1 MASHPAMRRRPNY
14 RRLLQAQGGVVV
26 VMTLLGLAAGGQ
38 KTAISAVTGGL
49 VCLLPNLYFVWR
61 LGVLGGGRQARRF
74 VSSFYRAEA
83 GKLGLTVALFAL
95 VFASVPPSNLAF
107 FFGAYVA
114 VHFMHWLAPWLLRG

>member
-1 MASHPAMRRRPNY
+1 MTSSPVRRRPNY
-14 RRLLQAQGGVVV
+14 RRLLQAQAGCVAI
-26 VMTLLGLAAGGQ
+26 LALFGLAADGQ
-38 KTAISAVTGGL
+38 KAALSALAGGL
-49 VCLLPNLYFVWR
+49 VCLLPNVYFVWR

-95 VFASVPPSNLAF
+95 VFATVPPSNLAF

-114 VHFMHWLAPWLLRG
+114 VHFVHWLAPWLLRG

>member
-1 MASHPAMRRRPNY
+1 MASLSAMRSRPNY
-14 RRLLQAQGGVVV
+14 RRLLQAQAGVVIV
-26 VMTLLGLAAGGQ
+26 VTLLGLGVGGQ
-38 KTAISAVTGGL
+38 KVAMSAATGGL
-49 VCLLPNLYFVWR
+49 VCLLPNLFFVWR
-61 LGVLGGGRQARRF
+61 LGLLGNRRQASRF

-95 VFASVPPSNLAF
+95 VFVSVPPSNLAF